1 MKKLALA
8 SILLLV
14 ALLAERSAGQ
24 AQQQQQQAPP
34 QPRESDFRERY
45 QILTDR
51 NIFLRNRTRPQ
62 SRTPT
67 TNQSGSSSRSA
78 RRPEQSYTLTGIILE
93 EGRRIA
99 FIENATTGTTER
111 LAVGAPIARGKI
123 TDVGFNYL
131 EFESATGERT
141 KVEIGTT
148 LAGSTQG
155 SAVASTQPA
164 AAEESSAPID
174 LNNPNLS
181 AADRLK
187 LRRQQ
192 ELKK

>member
-8 SILLLV
+8 AILLLV
-14 ALLAERSAGQ
+14 AVAAERSAGQ
-24 AQQQQQQAPP
+24 AQQQQQQPPP

-67 TNQSGSSSRSA
+67 TQSSSSSQTA

-123 TDVGFNYL
+123 SDVGFNYL
-131 EFESATGERT
+131 EYESSTGERT
-141 KVEIGTT
+141 KVEIGKT

-155 SAVASTQPA
+155 TAVASTQP

-174 LNNPNLS
+174 PNNPNLS